1 MARMP
6 PALPS
11 DADSDDAIVINQVL
25 ADISKA
31 VRAAGSSKGV
41 KVIEAYV
48 PEDAHKDN
56 VNRIAS
62 KKVDEL
68 SPACVVLG
76 VRLTDLEGKKR
87 TKEELADK
95 IVLRIES
102 LFPIHC
108 DDCGDKYRVTLGSSP
123 PASCFLCGQG
133 AHSCRLTIKG
143 SRKGDVWMCSC
154 CYRKHE
160 SNTDRKER
168 VIASKEE
175 DADPVEET
183 VEEENQEE
191 VGGETVEQPAPSVNK
206 SLEINPGNV
215 CTFYLNHKCRHGK
228 KGVNLVQGKAC
239 PKLHPA
245 LCRKYCSYGG
255 SKRLGCTKGSGCK
268 YFHPPLCK
276 GSDARRECFDK
287 QCTLTHL
294 SHTRR
299 KRDGNSNSADN
310 KSQERTRKPYSQA
323 VGGSDTSFAPKRPK
337 QGLEAPKEVAQKA
350 NNAGSVTTD
359 FLLRALEELKAEIHL
374 SVGRQLIE
382 FRSALD
388 QQAGM
393 RNQPSIWGTAGTRPL
408 YQSFC
413 S

>member
-1 MARMP
+1 MASMP
-6 PALPS
+6 PAPTS
-11 DADSDDAIVINQVL
+11 DAVSDNAIINQVL
-25 ADISKA
+25 ADITNA
-31 VRAAGSSKGV
+31 VRATAGTKGV
-41 KVIEAYV
+41 KVMESYV
-48 PEDAHKDN
+48 PEDVHRDN

-62 KKVDEL
+62 RKVEEL
-68 SPACVVLG
+68 SPVCVVLG
-76 VRLTDLEGKKR
+76 VRLTDLKGKKR

-102 LFPIHC
+102 LFPIDC
-108 DDCGDKYRVTLGSSP
+108 QDCGVKYRVTLGSSP

-133 AHSCRLTIKG
+133 AHSCRLTVKG

-154 CYRKHE
+154 CYQKHQ
-160 SNTDRKER
+160 SNTDRIETD
-168 VIASKEE
+168 VASKNEE
-175 DADPVEET
+175 VSPAEEEA
-183 VEEENQEE
+183 EEENRDEEE
-191 VGGETVEQPAPSVNK
+191 VETEEQTVPVANTT
-206 SLEINPGNV
+206 LEVNPGNV
-215 CTFYLNHKCRHGK
+215 CTFYLNRKCRHGK

-239 PKLHPA
+239 PKLHPP

-255 SKRLGCTKGSGCK
+255 SKRLGCTKGSACK